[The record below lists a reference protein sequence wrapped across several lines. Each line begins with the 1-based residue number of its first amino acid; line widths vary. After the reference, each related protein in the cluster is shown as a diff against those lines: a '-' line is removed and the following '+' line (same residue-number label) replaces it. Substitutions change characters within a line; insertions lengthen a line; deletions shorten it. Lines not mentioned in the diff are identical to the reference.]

1 MSVNGHGSE
10 HWILM
15 ELDLEKGLLGIW
27 DSMRKE
33 KKEFQ
38 EMIDIIQM

>member
-15 ELDLEKGLLGIW
+15 ELDLEKGHLGIW

-33 KKEFQ
+33 QKEFQ
-38 EMIDIIQM
+38 EMIDIIQR

>member
-1 MSVNGHGSE
+1 MSVNGYGSE

-15 ELDLEKGLLGIW
+15 ELDLEKDLLGIW
-27 DSMRKE
+27 ESMRKE
-33 KKEFQ
+33 QKEFQ